1 MKDNFCI
8 IMAGGVGSR
17 FWPLSKSDKPKQFLD
32 ILGIGKTFLQLTFD
46 RLNKICPSENFYI
59 VTNKAYKDIVLEQLP
74 NINESQVLLEPKRRN
89 TAPCIEFANYIIG
102 KINPNANI
110 IVCPSDHLILNENE
124 FIRVVSEGIDFVKDK
139 SALLT
144 LGIKP
149 SRPDTGYGYIQIDKN
164 SNGINAEIDKVKTF
178 TEKPNLELA
187 KFFYESGEFF
197 WNSGI
202 FIWSLPSIEQAFKQ
216 HLPEVY
222 NLFQNRNQYSTENE
236 FIDKTY
242 SECPNISI
250 DYGIM
255 EKSNNVYVFKA
266 DFGWSDLGTWGSL
279 YENTQHDENK
289 NSIVGKN
296 ILSYD
301 TQNCVIN
308 IPTEK
313 LVVVQG
319 LDGFIVVDS
328 GESLLIC
335 KKEEEQRI
343 RQFVNDI
350 QIKKGDSFV

>member
-17 FWPLSKSDKPKQFLD
+17 FWPLSKTDKPKQFLD
-32 ILGIGKTFLQLTFD
+32 ILGIGKTFLQLTFE

-59 VTNKAYKDIVLEQLP
+59 VTNKAYKNIVLEQLP
-74 NINESQVLLEPKRRN
+74 FIKEEQVLLEPKRRN
-89 TAPCIEFANYIIG
+89 TAPCIEFANYIIS
-102 KINPNANI
+102 KINPKANI
-110 IVCPSDHLILNENE
+110 IVCPSDHLILNETE
-124 FIRVVSEGIDFVKDK
+124 FIRVVSEGINFVKDK
-139 SALLT
+139 NALLT

-164 SNGINAEIDKVKTF
+164 SIEANTEIDKVKTF
-178 TEKPNLELA
+178 TEKPNLDLA
-187 KFFYESGEFF
+187 KFFFESGEFF

-202 FIWSLPSIEQAFKQ
+202 FIWSLESIELAFKQ

-222 NLFQNRNQYSTENE
+222 NLFQNRNQYSSETE

-250 DYGIM
+250 DYGVM
-255 EKSNNVYVFKA
+255 EKSNNVFVFKG

-279 YENTQHDENK
+279 YENTPHDNCN
-289 NSIVGKN
+289 NSIVGEN

-301 TQNCVIN
+301 TKNCVIN
-308 IPTEK
+308 IPTGK